1 MSFSEKIVIVVLLA
15 LSLMGIGFPTL
26 YSLDESFQNKLSNQS
41 QTTHE
46 EELLAPTR
54 TIDFLLDGP
63 GSSNTNT
70 LTSTFIVL
78 FFSSNQTKE
87 ALRGINTSI
96 RLLGQYAS
104 CRPDRLPTVSL
115 LIFPYHEFV

>member
-15 LSLMGIGFPTL
+15 LSLMEIGFPTL

-41 QTTHE
+41 QATH

-63 GSSNTNT
+63 GSSNANT
-70 LTSTFIVL
+70 LTSAFIVL
-78 FFSSNQTKE
+78 FFASNQTKE